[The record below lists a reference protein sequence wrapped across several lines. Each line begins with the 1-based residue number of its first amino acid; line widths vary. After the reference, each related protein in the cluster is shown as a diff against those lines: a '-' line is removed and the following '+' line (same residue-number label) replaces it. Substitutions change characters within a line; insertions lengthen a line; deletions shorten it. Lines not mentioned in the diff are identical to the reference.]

1 MSRHLYDVHQI
12 MQTPIANKALA
23 DDSLYNNVIE
33 HRRTFIGL
41 KGFDYNTLQKATL
54 SIIPPESV
62 YNAWKKDYETMQKEI
77 IYGESVSF
85 ETIINDL
92 KILNERINKG
102 NFGITK
108 H

>member
-12 MQTPIANKALA
+12 MQTPIANEALA
-23 DDSLYNNVIE
+23 DDNLYNDVIA
-33 HRRTFIGL
+33 HRRAFIGL
-41 KGFDYNTLQKATL
+41 KGFDYDTLQKNSL

-62 YNAWKKDYETMQKEI
+62 YYAWKKDYETMQKEI

-92 KILNERINKG
+92 KMLNERINNG
-102 NFGITK
+102 DF
-108 H
+108 